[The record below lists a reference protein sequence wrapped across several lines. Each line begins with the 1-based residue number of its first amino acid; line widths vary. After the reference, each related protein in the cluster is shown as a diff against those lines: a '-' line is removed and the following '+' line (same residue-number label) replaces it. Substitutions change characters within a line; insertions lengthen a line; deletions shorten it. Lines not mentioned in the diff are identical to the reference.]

1 MRRLP
6 LKVANASA
14 RIAKLK
20 VVKSDD
26 ITTRVPKNSLMTKN
40 NTIEAQRVDINN
52 LIQNMILLLLRTSIP
67 LPFTLRLVTEVA
79 AYSWW
84 VAPTLQLKLFYWNN
98 K

>member
-14 RIAKLK
+14 RIVKLK

-40 NTIEAQRVDINN
+40 NTIEAKRVDINN
-52 LIQNMILLLLRTSIP
+52 
-67 LPFTLRLVTEVA
+67 
-79 AYSWW
+79 
-84 VAPTLQLKLFYWNN
+84 
-98 K
+98 

>member
-6 LKVANASA
+6 IKVANARA

-40 NTIEAQRVDINN
+40 NTIEAQRVDIDN
-52 LIQNMILLLLRTSIP
+52 
-67 LPFTLRLVTEVA
+67 
-79 AYSWW
+79 
-84 VAPTLQLKLFYWNN
+84 
-98 K
+98 